1 MNVSLNWLKDY
12 IDIELEPVKIGEIL
26 TEIGLEVEGEEEV
39 ESIPGGLKG
48 VVVGL
53 VEECGQHPNAD
64 RLSVTKVNVGGEE
77 WLNIVCG
84 APNVAKGQK
93 VLVATVGAELHPTGS
108 DEPLVI
114 KKGKIRGE
122 VSAGMICAED
132 ELGIGTSH
140 AGIMVLPEHAPIGQ
154 DAKTYLNIET
164 DYVYEIGLTPN
175 RSDATAHL
183 GVAKDLAAALQVN
196 YGLSGGVKMPD
207 VSTFKVDNTNRPIEV
222 EVRNVEACPR
232 YAGVT
237 ITDLKIGPSPDWLK
251 NRLEV
256 IGVRSINNVVDI
268 TNFILHE
275 LGQPLHAFDLDKIG
289 GNKIIVETLPEG
301 TAFETLDEVERKL
314 NAEDL
319 MICDGSEKGMCI
331 GGVFGGI
338 GTGVTDGT
346 TAIFLESAHF
356 NPQYIRR
363 TSMRHNLRTDA
374 AKVFEKGS
382 DPNIAVYALKRA
394 AMLIQELAGGKV
406 SSEVIDL
413 YPNPIQPKEIEVKYQ
428 YINDLI
434 GLEMSHEEIRAILE
448 AMEMELVADSDT
460 AFTVSVPTNKSDVL
474 RPADIAEEV
483 LRIYGLNR
491 VPIPESIHTAVTVSP
506 KPDPVVIR
514 NKVSD
519 FLSANGFNE
528 MMALSLSQ
536 SKYYRELLPSI
547 KPEALVYINN
557 TSNVHL
563 DIMRPEMLFSGLE
576 AVVHNQN
583 RQVQDVKLYE
593 LGRSYQQNGDQI
605 VETEHLSLFI
615 TGDRFAE
622 SWIDT
627 GKAAADF
634 YTLKAYAKT
643 VMSRLGYEGYQET
656 SIRNEVFTYGLQWHR
671 GPQVLVELGL
681 VQPKIA
687 KAMGIKNEVFYAIF
701 NWTLLVKGLKKHK
714 VQYTEVSKFPTMRRD
729 LALVIDRHVKFAD
742 IEDIARKTAK
752 KLLKDINLFDVYE
765 NEEQLGKDKA
775 SYAVSFVFE
784 DPNKTLRDKEVDKVI
799 NQMIKTYETKLGAV
813 IRR

>member
-1 MNVSLNWLKDY
+1 
-12 IDIELEPVKIGEIL
+12 
-26 TEIGLEVEGEEEV
+26 
-39 ESIPGGLKG
+39 
-48 VVVGL
+48 
-53 VEECGQHPNAD
+53 
-64 RLSVTKVNVGGEE
+64 
-77 WLNIVCG
+77 
-84 APNVAKGQK
+84 VAKGQK
-93 VLVATVGAELHPTGS
+93 VLVATVGTELHPMGS
-108 DEPLVI
+108 EEPLKI

-132 ELGIGTSH
+132 ELGIGVSH
-140 AGIMVLPEHAPIGQ
+140 EGIMVLPEDAPVGQ

-183 GVAKDLAAALQVN
+183 GVAKDLAAALQIN
-196 YGLSGGVKMPD
+196 YDLTSGVKLPD
-207 VSTFKVDNTNRPIEV
+207 VDHFKVDNTNHPIEV
-222 EVRNVEACPR
+222 EVRNYEACPR

-237 ITDLKIGPSPDWLK
+237 ITDLKIAPSPDWLK

-275 LGQPLHAFDLDKIG
+275 LGQPLHAFDLEKVG
-289 GNKIIVETLPEG
+289 AHKIIVETLPEG
-301 TAFETLDEVERKL
+301 TKFQSLDEVERSL
-314 NAEDL
+314 SAEDL
-319 MICDGSEKGMCI
+319 MICDGNEKGMCI
-331 GGVFGGI
+331 GGVFGGL

-346 TAIFLESAHF
+346 TSIFLESAHF

-363 TSMRHNLRTDA
+363 SSMRHNLRTDA

-394 AMLIQELAGGKV
+394 AMLMQELAGGKV
-406 SSEVIDL
+406 SSEIIDL
-413 YPNPIQPKEIEVKYQ
+413 YPAPILPKQIEVKYQ

-434 GLEMSHEEIRAILE
+434 GVDMSHNEIRAILE

-491 VPIPESIHTAVTVSP
+491 VPIPGSIHTAVTVSP
-506 KPDPVVIR
+506 KPDPVAMR
-514 NKVSD
+514 NTISD
-519 FLSANGFNE
+519 YLSANGFNE
-528 MMALSLSQ
+528 MMGLSLSQ
-536 SKYYRELLPSI
+536 SKYYKEILPSI
-547 KPEALVYINN
+547 PEEALVYINN

-576 AVVHNQN
+576 AILHNQN
-583 RQVQDVKLYE
+583 RQSQDVKLYE
-593 LGRSYQQNGDQI
+593 LGKSYQHNDDKI
-605 VETEHLSLFI
+605 VETEHLSLFMA
-615 TGDRFAE
+615 GNRVSE

-627 GKAAADF
+627 GKVATDF
-634 YTLKAYAKT
+634 YTLKAYAKN
-643 VMSRLGYEGYQET
+643 VMSRLGYQGYQEKA
-656 SIRNEVFTYGLQWHR
+656 IHDEVFAYGLQWHR
-671 GPQVLVELGL
+671 GPQVLVEMGL
-681 VQPKIA
+681 VHPKLA
-687 KAMGIKNEVFYAIF
+687 KTLGIKNEVFYAVF
-701 NWTLLVKGLKKHK
+701 NWSLLFKGLKKHK
-714 VQYTEVSKFPTMRRD
+714 VQYQAVSKFPNMRRD
-729 LALVIDRHVKFAD
+729 LALVIDKHVKFAD
-742 IEDIARKTAK
+742 IEGIARKTVK

-765 NEEQLGKDKA
+765 NEEQLGKDKV
-775 SYAVSFVFE
+775 SYAVSFIFE

-799 NQMIKTYETKLGAV
+799 NQLIRNYETKLGAV